1 MVDTAEEIN
10 RLKVILMNPNTFTIA
25 AAEAVER
32 AATAANAAIT
42 YTEEMTHARVCEA
55 VDRSG
60 PVLTM
65 DLRCLGDVDNTD
77 DEDVWDV
84 TQFVTKKTLKD

>member
-42 YTEEMTHARVCEA
+42 YTEEMTLPGYVKLSTGQ
-55 VDRSG
+55 D
-60 PVLTM
+60 
-65 DLRCLGDVDNTD
+65 
-77 DEDVWDV
+77 
-84 TQFVTKKTLKD
+84 QF